1 MIKRCLS
8 ILFFLLSVLIIINPL
23 ISADQLLDEKV
34 RKELYSSGE
43 IKHTFWKKGSPT
55 LIPDIPL
62 KNTIL
67 QELADLKPTMSVE
80 VITRHEAGLGNL
92 QSEGGRLS
100 LYNTLRSIS
109 TMEGIEYFSAS
120 RNRMRTLFRKSYVI
134 DSPENKQKLP
144 DPLTDHIP
152 AYSKIYIYQHDLTF
166 GKNINSVEYFAY
178 GDHLIMKISNLNPMR
193 YFFIPMVKT
202 GNIINYFIFMPQ
214 EKDLLIYGLSSV
226 HSLSFFGLEKRKEAS
241 FYNRI
246 KAISSWL
253 LATLPSQ
260 VSAGQSVTNR

>member
-1 MIKRCLS
+1 MTRHRIS
-8 ILFFLLSVLIIINPL
+8 ILLFLLPVLIIINPL
-23 ISADQLLDEKV
+23 ISADQLLDIKL
-34 RKELYSSGE
+34 RTALYSTGE

-55 LIPDIPL
+55 LIPDIPH
-62 KNTIL
+62 KKTIL

-80 VITRHEAGLGNL
+80 VMTRYETGLGNL
-92 QSEGGRLS
+92 HSERGLLS

-120 RNRMRTLFRKSYVI
+120 RNRMRTLFRESYVV
-134 DSPENKQKLP
+134 DSPEGKQQLP
-144 DPLTDHIP
+144 DPLVDHMP

-178 GDHLIMKISNLNPMR
+178 DDHLIMKTRNLTPMR
-193 YFFIPMVKT
+193 YFFIPMVKA
-202 GNIINYFIFMPQ
+202 GNIINYFIFIPQ

-226 HSLSFFGLEKRKEAS
+226 HSLTFFGLEKRKEAS

-260 VSAGQSVTNR
+260 VSAGQSVTNQ

>member
-1 MIKRCLS
+1 M
-8 ILFFLLSVLIIINPL
+8 FFLLPVLFITSSL

-34 RKELYSSGE
+34 RKELYSTGE

-55 LIPDIPL
+55 LIPDIPHR
-62 KNTIL
+62 NTIL
-67 QELADLKPTMSVE
+67 HELADLKPTMSVE
-80 VITRHEAGLGNL
+80 VMTRYETGLGNL
-92 QSEGGRLS
+92 NSESGLLS
-100 LYNTLRSIS
+100 LYNSLRSIS

-120 RNRMRTLFRKSYVI
+120 RNRMRTLFRKSYII
-134 DSPENKQKLP
+134 DSPESKQKLP
-144 DPLTDHIP
+144 DPLAQHVP

-178 GDHLIMKISNLNPMR
+178 GDHLIMKIRNLNPMR

-202 GNIINYFIFMPQ
+202 GHIINYFIFMPQ

-246 KAISSWL
+246 KAISNWL

-260 VSAGQSVTNR
+260 VSAGQSVTSQ

>member
-1 MIKRCLS
+1 MTKRRLS
-8 ILFFLLSVLIIINPL
+8 ISFFLLPILIIINPL
-23 ISADQLLDEKV
+23 ISADQLLDIKL
-34 RKELYSSGE
+34 RKELYSTGE
-43 IKHTFWKKGSPT
+43 IKHTFWKKGSPA
-55 LIPDIPL
+55 LIPDIPH

-80 VITRHEAGLGNL
+80 VMTLHETGLGNL
-92 QSEGGRLS
+92 HSESGLLS

-120 RNRMRTLFRKSYVI
+120 RNRMRTLFRESYVI
-134 DSPENKQKLP
+134 DSPESKQKLP
-144 DPLTDHIP
+144 DPLAEHIP
-152 AYSKIYIYQHDLTF
+152 TYSKIYIYQNDLTF

-178 GDHLIMKISNLNPMR
+178 GDHLIMKTRNLKPMR
-193 YFFIPMVKT
+193 YFFIPMVKA
-202 GNIINYFIFMPQ
+202 GNIINYFIFIPQ
-214 EKDLLIYGLSSV
+214 EKNLVIYGLSSV
-226 HSLSFFGLEKRKEAS
+226 HSLTFFGLEKRKEAS

-260 VSAGQSVTNR
+260 VNAGQSVINR

>member
-1 MIKRCLS
+1 MTRHRIS
-8 ILFFLLSVLIIINPL
+8 ILLFLLPVLIIINPL
-23 ISADQLLDEKV
+23 ISADQLLDIKL
-34 RKELYSSGE
+34 RTALYSTGE

-55 LIPDIPL
+55 LIPDIPH
-62 KNTIL
+62 KKTIL

-80 VITRHEAGLGNL
+80 VMTRYETGLGNL
-92 QSEGGRLS
+92 HSERGLLS

-120 RNRMRTLFRKSYVI
+120 RNRMRTLFRESYVV
-134 DSPENKQKLP
+134 DSPEGKQQLP
-144 DPLTDHIP
+144 DPLVDHMP

-166 GKNINSVEYFAY
+166 GRNINSVEYFAY
-178 GDHLIMKISNLNPMR
+178 DDHLIMKTRNLTPMR
-193 YFFIPMVKT
+193 YFFIPMVKA
-202 GNIINYFIFMPQ
+202 GNIINYFIFIPQ

-226 HSLSFFGLEKRKEAS
+226 HSLTFFGLEKRKEAS

-260 VSAGQSVTNR
+260 VSAGQSVTNQ

>member
-1 MIKRCLS
+1 M
-8 ILFFLLSVLIIINPL
+8 FFLLPVLIIINPL
-23 ISADQLLDEKV
+23 ISADQLLDEKI
-34 RKELYSSGE
+34 RKELYSTGE
-43 IKHTFWKKGSPT
+43 VRQTFWKDGSSA
-55 LIPDIPL
+55 LIPDIPY

-67 QELADLKPTMSVE
+67 QELAGLEPTMSVE
-80 VITRHEAGLGNL
+80 VITLHETGLGNL
-92 QSEGGRLS
+92 QSESALLS

-120 RNRMRTLFRKSYVI
+120 RNRMRTLFRESYVI
-134 DSPENKQKLP
+134 ASPENKQKLP

-178 GDHLIMKISNLNPMR
+178 HDHLIMKIRNLNPMR
-193 YFFIPMVKT
+193 YFFIPMVQA
-202 GNIINYFIFMPQ
+202 GDIINYFIFIPQ

-253 LATLPSQ
+253 LATLPRTLPGQ
-260 VSAGQSVTNR
+260 ASAGQSVTNR

>member
-1 MIKRCLS
+1 MTKHRIS
-8 ILFFLLSVLIIINPL
+8 ILLFLLPVLIIINPL
-23 ISADQLLDEKV
+23 ISADQLLDIKL
-34 RKELYSSGE
+34 RTALYSTGE

-55 LIPDIPL
+55 LIPDIPH
-62 KNTIL
+62 KKTIL

-80 VITRHEAGLGNL
+80 VMTRYETGLGNL
-92 QSEGGRLS
+92 HSERGLLS

-120 RNRMRTLFRKSYVI
+120 RNRMRTLFRESYVV
-134 DSPENKQKLP
+134 DSPEGKQQLP
-144 DPLTDHIP
+144 DPLVDHMP

-166 GKNINSVEYFAY
+166 GRNINSVEYFAY
-178 GDHLIMKISNLNPMR
+178 DDHLIMKTRNLTPMR
-193 YFFIPMVKT
+193 YFFIPMVKA
-202 GNIINYFIFMPQ
+202 GNIINYFIFIPQ

-226 HSLSFFGLEKRKEAS
+226 HSLTFFGLEKRKEAS

-260 VSAGQSVTNR
+260 VSAGQSVTNQ

>member
-1 MIKRCLS
+1 MTEHRLS
-8 ILFFLLSVLIIINPL
+8 ILLFLLPLLFINPS
-23 ISADQLLDEKV
+23 IAADQLLDEKIK
-34 RKELYSSGE
+34 KELDSSGE
-43 IKHTFWKKGSPT
+43 IRHTFWKKGSPT
-55 LIPDIPL
+55 LIPDIPH

-67 QELADLKPTMSVE
+67 QELADLEPTMSVE
-80 VITRHEAGLGNL
+80 VMTRHGTGLGNL
-92 QSEGGRLS
+92 HSENGLLS
-100 LYNTLRSIS
+100 IYNALRSIS

-120 RNRMRTLFRKSYVI
+120 RNRMRTLFRESYVV
-134 DSPENKQKLP
+134 DSPESKQKLP
-144 DPLTDHIP
+144 DPLVKYIS

-166 GKNINSVEYFAY
+166 GKNISSVEYFAY
-178 GDHLIMKISNLNPMR
+178 EDHLIMKIRNLTPMR

-202 GNIINYFIFMPQ
+202 GDIINYFIFSPQ
-214 EKDLLIYGLSSV
+214 EDDLLIYGLSSV

-260 VSAGQSVTNR
+260 ASAEQSVTNR

>member
-1 MIKRCLS
+1 MTRHRIS
-8 ILFFLLSVLIIINPL
+8 ILIFLLPVLIIINPL
-23 ISADQLLDEKV
+23 ISADQLLDIKL
-34 RKELYSSGE
+34 RTALYSTGE

-55 LIPDIPL
+55 LIPDIPH
-62 KNTIL
+62 KKTIL

-80 VITRHEAGLGNL
+80 VMTRYETGLGNL
-92 QSEGGRLS
+92 HSERGLLS

-120 RNRMRTLFRKSYVI
+120 RNRMRTLFRESYVV
-134 DSPENKQKLP
+134 DSPEGKQQLP
-144 DPLTDHIP
+144 DPLVDHMP

-178 GDHLIMKISNLNPMR
+178 DDHLIMKTRNLTPMR
-193 YFFIPMVKT
+193 YFFIPMVKA
-202 GNIINYFIFMPQ
+202 GNIINYFIFIPQ

-226 HSLSFFGLEKRKEAS
+226 HSLTFFGLEKRKEAS

-260 VSAGQSVTNR
+260 VSAGQSVTNQ